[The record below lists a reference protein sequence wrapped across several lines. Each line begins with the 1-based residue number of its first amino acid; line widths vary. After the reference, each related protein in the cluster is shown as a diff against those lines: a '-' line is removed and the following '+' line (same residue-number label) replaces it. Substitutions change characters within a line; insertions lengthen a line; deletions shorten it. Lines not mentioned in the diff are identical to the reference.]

1 MGTMPVFEYTGL
13 NAKGKKASGIVDAE
27 SAMAAR
33 QKLRGSS
40 IFPTAI
46 AEVHGKVAVKK
57 DRRYFKTPALTRIRA
72 AEVTMMTRQLATL
85 MGAGFPLVP
94 AIDSLVTQTRS
105 SALKK
110 NMAKIKDSVVEGNS
124 LAQALSLFPGTF
136 SDLYVNMIRAGE
148 SSGTLEIVLERL
160 ADIMEAQQQLK
171 TKITSALAYPIL
183 MSLFG
188 AGVLF
193 FLMAHIVPTIT
204 AIFAEMNQVLPA
216 PTRFLIRLSTFIQV
230 YGWSLLALLAAVL
243 GTLLIVRRT
252 DGGRRLLDILKL
264 WLPVLGPLLK
274 KLAVARFTRTL
285 GSLLENGVSMLSAL
299 MIVKNIVGNT
309 LIGDAIERT
318 TEDVSKGQSL
328 AGSLDKQQIFP
339 GLSIQMI
346 QVGEQSGALENMLYK
361 IAEVYENEV
370 ESSILRMTA
379 LLEPVMIMVMGVVVG
394 FIVLS
399 IVLPIFEMNQLV
411 M

>member
-1 MGTMPVFEYTGL
+1 MPVFEYTGL
-13 NAKGKKASGIVDAE
+13 NAKGKKASGIIDAE
-27 SAMAAR
+27 SALAAR
-33 QKLRGSS
+33 HKLRSSS

-46 AEVHGKVAVKK
+46 SEVHSTAAVKENH
-57 DRRYFKTPALTRIRA
+57 RRFKSAMLGRVKA

-94 AIDSLVTQTRS
+94 AIDSLVPQTRS

-136 SDLYVNMIRAGE
+136 SDLYVNMVRAGE
-148 SSGTLEIVLERL
+148 TSGTLEIVLGRL
-160 ADIMEAQQQLK
+160 ADIMESQQELK

-183 MSLFG
+183 MSIFG

-216 PTRFLIRLSTFIQV
+216 PTRFLIRLSAFIQG
-230 YGWSLLALLAAVL
+230 YGWALLVLLAAVL
-243 GTLLIVRRT
+243 GLYFFIAKT
-252 DGGRRLLDILKL
+252 DKGRHLLDKLKL
-264 WLPVLGPLLK
+264 RLPVLGALLK

-285 GSLLENGVSMLSAL
+285 GSLLENGVSMLTAL
-299 MIVKNIVGNT
+299 KIVKDIAGNT
-309 LIGDAIERT
+309 LIGDAIERA
-318 TEDVSKGQSL
+318 TEDVSKGQPL
-328 AGSLDKQQIFP
+328 AGSLEKQQIFP

-346 QVGEQSGALENMLYK
+346 HVGEQSGALENMLYK
-361 IAEVYENEV
+361 IAQVYESEV
-370 ESSILRMTA
+370 ESRILRMTA